1 MKSHSRTL
9 ERNQMSNDK
18 PKFFYLNEITVKIL
32 STFKSKHDE
41 NKKNILSLISMLR
54 NINNITIIL
63 QCKYLWKKIR
73 NYVFTKTFK

>member
-1 MKSHSRTL
+1 
-9 ERNQMSNDK
+9 MSNDK
-18 PKFFYLNEITVKIL
+18 PKFFNLDEITVKIL

-41 NKKNILSLISMLR
+41 NKKNILSLLISMLR

-63 QCKYLWKKIR
+63 QCIYLWKKIR

>member
-1 MKSHSRTL
+1 
-9 ERNQMSNDK
+9 MSNDK
-18 PKFFYLNEITVKIL
+18 PKFFNLDEITVKIL

-41 NKKNILSLISMLR
+41 NKKNILSLLISMLR